1 MNDVATLGG
10 GMEIAR
16 RETMTFSPRLRVK
29 TLLLPASLDLGNA
42 QDWKERLI
50 AALTLNPVLE
60 LDGSET
66 MHVTTPGIQILLA
79 AAQSAKSKGGTMVL
93 MNPSSALE
101 AAFDDLGLTHTLQGW
116 REAHA

>member
-1 MNDVATLGG
+1 MVFCPELQ
-10 GMEIAR
+10 
-16 RETMTFSPRLRVK
+16 VK

-50 AALTLNPVLE
+50 GALTSNPVLK

-79 AAQSAKSKGGTMVL
+79 AGQSAKSKGGKIVL
-93 MNPSSALE
+93 MNPSSALG

>member
-1 MNDVATLGG
+1 MMV
-10 GMEIAR
+10 
-16 RETMTFSPRLRVK
+16 SPQLRVK

-50 AALTLNPVLE
+50 AALTLTPVLK

-79 AAQSAKSKGGTMVL
+79 AAQSAKSKGGKIVL
-93 MNPSSALE
+93 INPSSALN
-101 AAFDDLGLTHTLQGW
+101 AAFDDVGLTHTLQGW
-116 REAHA
+116 EEAHA

>member
-1 MNDVATLGG
+1 MML
-10 GMEIAR
+10 
-16 RETMTFSPRLRVK
+16 SPGLRAS
-29 TLLLPASLDLGNA
+29 TLLLPASLNLANA

-50 AALTLNPVLE
+50 AALTLTPILN

-66 MHVTTPGIQILLA
+66 THVTTPGIQILLA
-79 AAQSAKSKGGTMVL
+79 AAQSAKSKGGKIVL

>member
-1 MNDVATLGG
+1 MMV
-10 GMEIAR
+10 
-16 RETMTFSPRLRVK
+16 SPQLRVK

-50 AALTLNPVLE
+50 AALTLTPVLK

-79 AAQSAKSKGGTMVL
+79 AAQSAKSKGGKIVL
-93 MNPSSALE
+93 INPSSALN
-101 AAFDDLGLTHTLQGW
+101 AAFDDVGLTHTLQGW
-116 REAHA
+116 EGSSCVSAS

>member
-1 MNDVATLGG
+1 MML
-10 GMEIAR
+10 
-16 RETMTFSPRLRVK
+16 SPGLRAN
-29 TLLLPASLDLGNA
+29 TLLLPASLNLANA

-50 AALTLNPVLE
+50 AALTLTPILN

-66 MHVTTPGIQILLA
+66 THVTTPGIQILLA
-79 AAQSAKSKGGTMVL
+79 AAQSAKSKGGKIVL

-101 AAFDDLGLTHTLQGW
+101 AAFDDLGLTHTLQEW

>member
-1 MNDVATLGG
+1 MML
-10 GMEIAR
+10 
-16 RETMTFSPRLRVK
+16 SPGLRAN
-29 TLLLPASLDLGNA
+29 TLLLPASLNLANA

-50 AALTLNPVLE
+50 AALTLTPILN

-66 MHVTTPGIQILLA
+66 THVTTPGIQILLA
-79 AAQSAKSKGGTMVL
+79 TAQSAKSKGGKIVL

-101 AAFDDLGLTHTLQGW
+101 AAFDDLALTHTLQEW

>member
-1 MNDVATLGG
+1 M
-10 GMEIAR
+10 M
-16 RETMTFSPRLRVK
+16 FSPRLRVK

-50 AALTLNPVLE
+50 AALTLNPVLK

-66 MHVTTPGIQILLA
+66 TNVTTPGIQLLLA
-79 AAQSAKSKGGTMVL
+79 AAQSAKAKGGKIVL

-101 AAFDDLGLTHTLQGW
+101 AAFDDLGLTHKLSEW
-116 REAHA
+116 RVAHA

>member
-1 MNDVATLGG
+1 MML
-10 GMEIAR
+10 
-16 RETMTFSPRLRVK
+16 SPGLRAN
-29 TLLLPASLDLGNA
+29 TLLLPASLNLANA

-50 AALTLNPVLE
+50 AALTLTPILN

-79 AAQSAKSKGGTMVL
+79 AAQSAKSKGGKIVL

-101 AAFDDLGLTHTLQGW
+101 AAFDDLGLTHTLQEW